1 MSSTISLNVNG
12 STLQV
17 DLPPAATLLTA
28 LRQLGF
34 TGVKSGCREEECGA
48 CSVLIDGRSTPSCHV
63 QIGSLQGSQI
73 TTIEGLG
80 TPEELHPLQQA
91 FIEEQVGQCGF
102 CTSGMIVAAQGLLNQ
117 YRYPTDAQIREGLAG
132 NLCRCGV
139 YERVRRAIKL
149 RVGRPEAPLFEV
161 RTLTDISPTENIE
174 LPGSLTHTPALD
186 AWIRID
192 PEETITVFSGKVEIG
207 QGLKT
212 ALAQIAAEELNVRLD
227 QVRVNMAD
235 TALTPDEGITAG
247 SMSLQTS
254 GNAIRYAAAE
264 AHQQLLRIAYEE
276 LEAPLERLAV
286 SEGRI
291 TDPETGRSITYWELF
306 GGKKF
311 GVNVTG
317 AVQPKSAAAYALVGQ
332 PEKQLE
338 ITGKVTGTFAFIHDL
353 DLPGMLHARVIQPP
367 TYNARLVEVDT
378 EALSK
383 LPEGVQ
389 VVRNGSFLAVAAAR
403 EHDAAQAC
411 ESLKAAC
418 TWEADPLTPDQ
429 DDLYHALRHASSED
443 YLVVDG
449 AAQQTSIP
457 EITTPAQA
465 SQTLRATYT
474 KPYHMH
480 ASLGPSSAVAWME
493 DGKLTIWAQTQ
504 GVFPPRANI
513 AHALGMPEADIHV
526 IHVEGAGCY
535 GHNSADDA
543 AFDAALIAAALPG
556 HPVSLKWSREDE
568 HRWEPYSPATVIEM
582 QASLDAT
589 HNLLDWNHDVWSPPH
604 FGRPHPAGAASGLI
618 SAWRLENAFEQPEA
632 SAGLGTHTGSHRNA
646 DPLYEFPARRIAK
659 HVVRQHPLR
668 VSSFRGLGAFANV
681 FAIESFLDELAHAAN
696 VDPVEFRLHYL
707 KDQRARAVLLAA
719 AEKIGWESAQE
730 KRMNRRGKGVAF
742 ARYKNSACY
751 AAIGVEVSVNTE
763 TGKIKLERAV
773 IAADAG
779 QVVNP
784 DGLSNQLE
792 GAFVQAASMTLVEE
806 VTYAENGITSTD
818 WVSYPIMRFPD
829 APIIQTVILNRPDL
843 PFLGSGEAATGP
855 TPAAIANAVFNA
867 SGIRLRH
874 IPFTPEKVLQ
884 TTATPLP

>member
-1 MSSTISLNVNG
+1 MPSTIPLNVNG
-12 STLQV
+12 NTIQV
-17 DLPPAATLLTA
+17 DLPPEATLLTA
-28 LRQLGF
+28 LRQLGL
-34 TGVKSGCREEECGA
+34 TGVKAGCREEECGA
-48 CSVLIDGRSTPSCHV
+48 CSVLIDGRATPSCHV
-63 QIGSLQGSQI
+63 QIGALQDTVI
-73 TTIEGLG
+73 ITIEGLG
-80 TPEELHPLQQA
+80 TPEELHPLQHA

-102 CTSGMIVAAQGLLNQ
+102 CTSGMLVAAQGLLNQ
-117 YRYPTDAQIREGLAG
+117 FRYPTDEQIREGLAG

-161 RTLTDISPTENIE
+161 RTLTDISPAENIE
-174 LPGSLTHTPALD
+174 LPSPLIHTPGLD

-212 ALAQIAAEELNVRLD
+212 ALAQIAADELDVRLA
-227 QVRVNMAD
+227 QINIKMAD

-254 GNAIRYAAAE
+254 GNAIRYTAAE
-264 AHQQLLRIAYEE
+264 ARQQLLRIAYEE
-276 LEAPLERLAV
+276 LEAPLERLMVA
-286 SEGRI
+286 EGRI
-291 TDPETGRSITYWELF
+291 TDPETGRSVTYWELF

-317 AVQPKSAAAYALVGQ
+317 ATQPKSAAAYTLVGQ

-338 ITGKVTGTFAFIHDL
+338 ITGKVTGTFTFIHDL
-353 DLPGMLHARVIQPP
+353 DLPDMLHALVIHPP
-367 TYNARLVEVDT
+367 TYNARLVEVNA
-378 EALSK
+378 EMLSK

-389 VVRNGSFLAVAAAR
+389 VVRDGSFLAVAAAR
-403 EHDAAQAC
+403 EHDTAQAH
-411 ESLKAAC
+411 EALKAAC
-418 TWEADPLTPDQ
+418 TWKAEPITPEQ
-429 DDLYHALRHASSED
+429 DDLYTTLRHAPSED

-449 AAQQTSIP
+449 TAQQVPIP
-457 EITTPAQA
+457 EIGTPAQA
-465 SQTLRATYT
+465 AQTLHATYT

-480 ASLGPSSAVAWME
+480 ASLGPSAAVAWLK
-493 DGKLTIWAQTQ
+493 DGKLTVWAQTQ

-535 GHNSADDA
+535 GHNGADDA

-582 QASLDAT
+582 QASLDAAS
-589 HNLLDWNHDVWSPPH
+589 NLLDWNHDIWSPPH
-604 FGRPHPAGAASGLI
+604 FGRPNPAGATSGLI
-618 SAWRLENAFEQPEA
+618 SAWRLENAFEQPEPR
-632 SAGLGTHTGSHRNA
+632 AGTGTHSGSHRNA
-646 DPLYEFPARRIAK
+646 DPFYNFPARRIAK

-668 VSSFRGLGAFANV
+668 ISSFRGLGAFANV

-696 VDPVEFRLHYL
+696 VDLVEFRLRYL
-707 KDQRARAVLLAA
+707 NDRRARAVLLAA
-719 AEKIGWESAQE
+719 AEEIDWESAQE
-730 KRMNRRGKGVAF
+730 HSVEGHGKGIAF
-742 ARYKNSACY
+742 ARYKNSASY
-751 AAIGVEVSVNTE
+751 AAIGVEVSVNME

-792 GAFVQAASMTLVEE
+792 GAFVQAASMTLLEE
-806 VTYAENGITSTD
+806 VTYDENGITSTD
-818 WVSYPIMRFPD
+818 WKSYPIMRFPD
-829 APIIQTVILNRPDL
+829 VPIIQTVILNRPGL

-867 SGIRLRH
+867 SGIRLRG
-874 IPFTPEKVLQ
+874 IPFTPERVLQ
-884 TTATPLP
+884 AATTPLL